1 MTTLETDTPAGL
13 SVGVGLQ
20 MPLPQEFATVEEERL
35 HRKVTLAAAFRMFSK
50 AGLDEGVAGHVTAR
64 DPEFTD
70 SYWVNPFGMHFSLI
84 KQSDLV
90 RVNHAGEVVEGN
102 RAVNGAAVAIHC
114 GVHAARPDV
123 IAAAHAHGPYG
134 KTLSSLPMGIEM
146 LTQDA
151 CAFYDDF
158 GIYEDF
164 SGVVLAAEEGVKI
177 GKSLGAKKAVIL
189 RNHGMLTVGTSVESA
204 AWWFLTLERTAQSQL
219 MAHAAGTPN
228 VISDESAKATYDTV
242 GSPWALCIS
251 PGPHPY
257 LYSGNANPDRND
269 ASARGIGAILRLEL
283 DGTIVGKIGRPDNSL
298 GVFKTP
304 HHIGCSLPNEL
315 ISFSKTD
322 WDATIRLQP

>member
-1 MTTLETDTPAGL
+1 VTTLDTAAETPAGIA
-13 SVGVGLQ
+13 VGRELQ
-20 MPLPQEFATVEEERL
+20 MPLPQEFATVEEERM

-123 IAAAHAHGPYG
+123 VAAAHAHGPYG
-134 KTLSSLPMGIEM
+134 KTLSALPMGIEM
-146 LTQDA
+146 LTQDS
-151 CAFYDDF
+151 CAFYEDF
-158 GIYEDF
+158 GVFEEF

-177 GKSLGAKKAVIL
+177 GKALGSRKAVIL

-219 MAHAAGTPN
+219 MAYAAGTPR
-228 VISDESAKATYDTV
+228 IIDDASAKATYETV
-242 GSPWALCIS
+242 GGEFAGWFQFQPIWQRICKD
-251 PGPHPY
+251 
-257 LYSGNANPDRND
+257 NPD
-269 ASARGIGAILRLEL
+269 I
-283 DGTIVGKIGRPDNSL
+283 
-298 GVFKTP
+298 
-304 HHIGCSLPNEL
+304 
-315 ISFSKTD
+315 
-322 WDATIRLQP
+322 WD